1 MSSLAGRGLLFIVY
15 CLKPFSSNI
24 QKITMKNAFTLIELL
39 IVIALLAG
47 IAMIVIPNLI
57 GDKKE
62 VAETIIQS
70 ELAEIQRAF
79 FRFKN
84 DCVLKPD
91 DYQKVAQYGVSVL
104 LEQGSFDS
112 WNNDK
117 QRGWRGP
124 YLTQEDKRSI
134 DPNSK
139 GQHPGTTKV
148 AVICCS
154 NDNSSD
160 YYRILATD
168 ENGNILDPNIS
179 NTTNFTTNVHQL
191 WVVYPYSNF
200 LTTPFS
206 NIQNENKKYYRQ
218 LLEEEVT
225 EFNEPKK

>member
-1 MSSLAGRGLLFIVY
+1 
-15 CLKPFSSNI
+15 
-24 QKITMKNAFTLIELL
+24 MKNAFTLIELL

-62 VAETIIQS
+62 VADTIIQS

-84 DCVLKPD
+84 DCVLKPV
-91 DYQKVAQYGVSVL
+91 DYQKVAQYGVAVL
-104 LEQGSFDS
+104 LQQKIDNISLFDS
-112 WNNDK
+112 WNNDR

-124 YLTQEDKRSI
+124 YLTQEDKCFINLNSI
-134 DPNSK
+134 
-139 GQHPGTTKV
+139 GQQAGSTEV

-154 NDNSSD
+154 NDNPSN

-168 ENGNILDPNIS
+168 NTGEILNPNIS
-179 NTTNFTTNVHQL
+179 NANFTKDVHQL
-191 WVVYPYSNF
+191 WVVYPYSDSDF

-206 NIQNENKKYYRQ
+206 SIQNENKKYYRQ

-225 EFNEPKK
+225 EFDQ